1 MLTFKPDMVMD
12 SLLLRSGMG
21 KLVFW
26 SVQDPN
32 YPVDIWCGGKFETFK
47 MLDSVM
53 NPVKVVSQAGNGTA
67 SLRAGKS
74 RPYGELINCVL
85 CTCDCSVS
93 VGADQ
98 CIDYDGVID
107 ALSDFREGV
116 SRGQGG
122 QCPSVKKYYIFH
134 TYVL

>member
-21 KLVFW
+21 ELVFW

-32 YPVDIWCGGKFETFK
+32 YPVDIRRGGKFETFK

-67 SLRAGKS
+67 SL
-74 RPYGELINCVL
+74 
-85 CTCDCSVS
+85 
-93 VGADQ
+93 
-98 CIDYDGVID
+98 
-107 ALSDFREGV
+107 
-116 SRGQGG
+116 
-122 QCPSVKKYYIFH
+122 
-134 TYVL
+134 